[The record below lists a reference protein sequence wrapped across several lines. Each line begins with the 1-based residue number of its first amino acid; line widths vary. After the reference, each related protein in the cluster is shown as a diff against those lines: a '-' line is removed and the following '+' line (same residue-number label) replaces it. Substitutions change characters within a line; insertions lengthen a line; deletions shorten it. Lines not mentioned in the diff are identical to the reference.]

1 MTPSPHPPAAPL
13 RVLTVGSRHLLD
25 YLLLNLDD
33 GTAWRPVERG
43 TQDATWTAVDPNPVT
58 VLRDLAEGRLT
69 HLYRGRC
76 PDAIEGPAARDP
88 ACPVCRALLAL
99 APPARPT
106 PRVASPAVAEV
117 SDAGGR

>member
-1 MTPSPHPPAAPL
+1 MTPSPHPPAASL

-43 TQDATWTAVDPNPVT
+43 AQDATWTAVDPNPVT

-69 HLYRGRC
+69 HLYRGSC

-88 ACPVCRALLAL
+88 ACPVCRALMAL
-99 APPARPT
+99 EPPSRSVRPVAP
-106 PRVASPAVAEV
+106 SPLREV
-117 SDAGGR
+117 SHVGQ